1 MTFSVVAYDKEK
13 REWGVGVASRYLS
26 VGSVVPWAKAGVG
39 AIATQSYANYSYGP
53 KGLELLQ
60 GHSAMEVAEILTGED
75 ALRDKRQLGVVDSKG
90 NSFAFTGSEC
100 HEFAGHF
107 CGNGFSVQGNI
118 LAGKGVIDAMVSEMN
133 RPGMIEDRIIRALF
147 AADGQ
152 GGDRRGRQ
160 SSALLVVS
168 ESRSFEEGSDVVY
181 DIRVEDH
188 RDPLGELNRIIGL
201 WKATS
206 LDRNTVDIAE
216 KAESIKKRL
225 AFLGYAKLE
234 DWAYANSLEN
244 SVDSGKMGRV
254 AFSILMGETN
264 PGSGL

>member
-1 MTFSVVAYDKEK
+1 MTFSVVAYDRKK

-53 KGLELLQ
+53 KGLDLLQ
-60 GHSAMEVAEILTGED
+60 KHDAREVVDILTGED
-75 ALRDKRQLGVVDSKG
+75 TLREKRQIGVVDSKG
-90 NSFAFTGSEC
+90 DSFAFTGSEC

-107 CGNGFSVQGNI
+107 HGNGFSVQGNI
-118 LAGKGVIDAMVSEMN
+118 LAGRDVIDAMVSEMN
-133 RPGMIEDRIIRALF
+133 MPGMIEDRIIRALF
-147 AADGQ
+147 AADKK
-152 GGDRRGRQ
+152 GGDSRGRQ

-168 ESRSFEEGSDVVY
+168 ESRSFEDGSDVVY

-206 LDRNTVDIAE
+206 LDRDTVDISENAD
-216 KAESIKKRL
+216 SIKKRL
-225 AFLGYAKLE
+225 STLGYAKLE

-244 SVDSGKMGRV
+244 SVDSGKMGHM
-254 AFSILMGETN
+254 AFRILMGETN

>member
-1 MTFSVVAYDKEK
+1 MTFSVVAYDKER

-60 GHSAMEVAEILTGED
+60 EHGAKEVVDILTGED
-75 ALRDKRQLGVVDSKG
+75 TLKEKRQVGVVDSRG
-90 NSFAFTGSEC
+90 NSFSFTGSEC

-107 CGNGFSVQGNI
+107 YGNGFSVQGNI
-118 LAGKGVIDAMVSEMN
+118 LAGKEVIDAMVSEMN
-133 RPGMIEDRIIRALF
+133 RPGMLEDRIIRALF
-147 AADGQ
+147 AADRH
-152 GGDRRGRQ
+152 GGDSRGRQ

-168 ESRSFEEGSDVVY
+168 ESRHFEEGSDVVY

-206 LDRNTVDIAE
+206 LDRSTIDIDGNAD
-216 KAESIKKRL
+216 SINKRL
-225 AFLGYAKLE
+225 SALGYAKLE

-244 SVDSGKMGRV
+244 SVDAGKIGQI
-254 AFSILMGETN
+254 AFRILMGETN

>member
-13 REWGVGVASRYLS
+13 GEWGVGVASRCLS

-53 KGLELLQ
+53 RGLDLLQ
-60 GHSAMEVAEILTGED
+60 KHTAKEVVGILTGED
-75 ALRDKRQLGVVDSKG
+75 PLKEKRQLGVVDSKG

-107 CGNGFSVQGNI
+107 IGNGFSVQGNI
-118 LAGKGVIDAMVSEMN
+118 LAGKDVIDAMVSEMN

-147 AADGQ
+147 AADKH
-152 GGDRRGRQ
+152 GGDSRGRQ

-168 ESRSFEEGSDVVY
+168 ESRSFEEGTDVVY

-188 RDPLGELNRIIGL
+188 RDPLGELNRIVGL
-201 WKATS
+201 WKATN
-206 LDRNTVDIAE
+206 LDKSTIDTVAN
-216 KAESIKKRL
+216 ANSINKRL
-225 AFLGYAKLE
+225 ATLGYAKLE
-234 DWAYANSLEN
+234 DWAYSNSLEN
-244 SVDSGKMGRV
+244 SVNPGKIGQV
-254 AFSILMGETN
+254 AFRILMGETN